1 MRTIRIGSGAG
12 YSGDRIEPAVELAE
26 KGDIQY
32 LVFECLGER
41 TVALAQQARM
51 KNPDSGYDPLL
62 EERMRA
68 VLPVCASQGIRIV
81 TNMGAAN
88 PLAAAR
94 KTAEIARSLGLSS
107 LKIAAIVGDDVLDAC
122 KERDL
127 PIMEFDGTIKQ
138 LGNRLLSANAY
149 LGAEPI
155 AEALSAGADIVITGR
170 ASDPALFLAPM
181 IHAFGWA
188 MDDWNL
194 LGQGT
199 VAGHLLECAGQITG
213 GYFADPGYKDIPDL
227 ARLGFPIGEVGEDG
241 GLVITKV
248 KGSGGAVTAQT
259 CKEQL
264 LYEVHDPTQYIQPD
278 VVADFSQVKVEEI
291 APNRVRVSGGRG
303 TKRTGT
309 LKVSVGYVDS
319 YIGEGQISYA
329 GPGALAR
336 GRLALEI
343 VRERLKLTGVAA
355 SELWFELIG
364 VDSLHGANLAAKAN
378 EPYEVRVRVTG
389 RTENLREAVRIGNE
403 VETLYTNGP
412 AAGGG
417 AVGVERFDLVADS
430 DSFAQIFG
438 AAGDA
443 HADLVRLAGA
453 RGDLSPVQRVDAD
466 QLEPPVAGG
475 DAGEFQPL
483 ANDFQRQP
491 PPRQCAGAGIGNLA
505 LADIAVDVANRDLQ
519 RAGTFCSPSAADP
532 HAVRRDLLDLHL
544 RKIRDHVGLDILR
557 GIVHLVEQLLLA
569 GLRRHRAAGAFDL
582 GDDQAAVFADFADR
596 KAEPREIGNV
606 LVAGVGEVAAG
617 DLAGAFKQ
625 MSGDGALPQQVPVI
639 HRPAEGVNH
648 RRQKQRGIGGAPG
661 DHDIGAAGERL
672 RDRLGAEIGIGRQ

>member
-41 TVALAQQARM
+41 TVALAQQERM
-51 KNPDSGYDPLL
+51 KNPDGGYDPLL

-68 VLPVCASQGIRIV
+68 VLPTCAANGIRIV

-88 PLAAAR
+88 PAAAAR
-94 KTAEIARSLGLSS
+94 KTAEIAQSLGLSR
-107 LKIAAIVGDDVLDAC
+107 LKIAAVIGDDVLAAC
-122 KERDL
+122 REGNL
-127 PIMEFDGTIKQ
+127 PVMEFDGTIKQ

-155 AEALSAGADIVITGR
+155 AQALSGGADIVITGR

-199 VAGHLLECAGQITG
+199 LAGHLLECAGQITG
-213 GYFADPGYKDIPDL
+213 GYFADPGYKDIADL

-241 GLVITKV
+241 SLVITKV
-248 KGSGGAVTAQT
+248 AGSGGAVTART

-264 LYEVHDPTQYIQPD
+264 LYEVHDPRQYIQPD

-291 APNRVRVSGGRG
+291 AADRVRVSGGRG

-309 LKVSVGYVDS
+309 LKVSVGYLDS

-343 VRERLKLTGVAA
+343 VRERLQLSGVAA
-355 SELWFELIG
+355 GELRFELIG
-364 VDSLHGANLAAKAN
+364 VDALHGAHVAAHAN
-378 EPYEVRVRVTG
+378 EPYEVRVRVAG
-389 RTENLREAVRIGNE
+389 RTENLREAIRIGNE

-417 AVGVERFDLVADS
+417 AFKSARDVVAVAS
-430 DSFAQIFG
+430 VLLPRELAKPSVQFFG
-438 AAGDA
+438 A
-443 HADLVRLAGA
+443 
-453 RGDLSPVQRVDAD
+453 
-466 QLEPPVAGG
+466 
-475 DAGEFQPL
+475 
-483 ANDFQRQP
+483 
-491 PPRQCAGAGIGNLA
+491 
-505 LADIAVDVANRDLQ
+505 
-519 RAGTFCSPSAADP
+519 
-532 HAVRRDLLDLHL
+532 
-544 RKIRDHVGLDILR
+544 
-557 GIVHLVEQLLLA
+557 
-569 GLRRHRAAGAFDL
+569 
-582 GDDQAAVFADFADR
+582 
-596 KAEPREIGNV
+596 
-606 LVAGVGEVAAG
+606 
-617 DLAGAFKQ
+617 
-625 MSGDGALPQQVPVI
+625 
-639 HRPAEGVNH
+639 
-648 RRQKQRGIGGAPG
+648 
-661 DHDIGAAGERL
+661 ER
-672 RDRLGAEIGIGRQ
+672 

>member
-1 MRTIRIGSGAG
+1 VRTIRIGSGAG

-51 KNPDSGYDPLL
+51 KNPDGGYDPLL

-68 VLPVCASQGIRIV
+68 VLPVCVPKGIKIV

-88 PLAAAR
+88 PVAAAR
-94 KTAEIARSLGLSS
+94 KTAEIARSLGLAS
-107 LKIAAIVGDDVLDAC
+107 LKIAAVIGDDVLDAC
-122 KERDL
+122 KDGDL
-127 PIMEFDGTIKQ
+127 EIMEFDGTIKQ

-155 AEALSAGADIVITGR
+155 AEALTGGADIVITGR

-188 MDDWNL
+188 MDDWDL

-241 GLVITKV
+241 ALVITKV
-248 KGSGGAVTAQT
+248 AGSGGAVTAQT

-264 LYEVHDPTQYIQPD
+264 LYEVHDPTRYLQPD
-278 VVADFSQVKVEEI
+278 VTADFSQVRVEEI
-291 APNRVRVSGGRG
+291 ARDRVRVSGGRG
-303 TKRTGT
+303 TERPGA
-309 LKVSVGYVDS
+309 LKVSVGYIDS

-355 SELWFELIG
+355 SELRFDLIG
-364 VDSLHGANLAAKAN
+364 VDALHGANLAARAN

-417 AVGVERFDLVADS
+417 VFKSARDVVAVASVLLPRELARPQVHFVGV
-430 DSFAQIFG
+430 
-438 AAGDA
+438 
-443 HADLVRLAGA
+443 
-453 RGDLSPVQRVDAD
+453 
-466 QLEPPVAGG
+466 
-475 DAGEFQPL
+475 
-483 ANDFQRQP
+483 
-491 PPRQCAGAGIGNLA
+491 
-505 LADIAVDVANRDLQ
+505 
-519 RAGTFCSPSAADP
+519 
-532 HAVRRDLLDLHL
+532 
-544 RKIRDHVGLDILR
+544 
-557 GIVHLVEQLLLA
+557 
-569 GLRRHRAAGAFDL
+569 
-582 GDDQAAVFADFADR
+582 
-596 KAEPREIGNV
+596 
-606 LVAGVGEVAAG
+606 
-617 DLAGAFKQ
+617 
-625 MSGDGALPQQVPVI
+625 
-639 HRPAEGVNH
+639 
-648 RRQKQRGIGGAPG
+648 
-661 DHDIGAAGERL
+661 
-672 RDRLGAEIGIGRQ
+672 